1 MKHGMGMLCGA
12 CIVGLIAC
20 VPMFP
25 LFVVLNVSY
34 DWASASVVSG
44 LAVAILLMLAIA
56 IWSGL
61 IAWALEKETR

>member
-1 MKHGMGMLCGA
+1 
-12 CIVGLIAC
+12 
-20 VPMFP
+20 MFP

-44 LAVAILLMLAIA
+44 LAAAILLMLAIA

-61 IAWALEKETR
+61 IALALSKKTRHI